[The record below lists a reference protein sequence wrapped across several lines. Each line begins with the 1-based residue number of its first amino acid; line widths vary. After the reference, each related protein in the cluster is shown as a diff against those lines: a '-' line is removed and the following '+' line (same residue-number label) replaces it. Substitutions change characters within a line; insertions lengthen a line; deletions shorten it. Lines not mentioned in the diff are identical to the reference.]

1 MARQPFFLPM
11 NWQISVNKRG
21 GPHSLRHEFLY
32 AGGDFF
38 VLAVGEEQLAEMRT
52 GERTLDQFPIQLP
65 QDVAQVAEGHGAHT
79 VQNLLVALF
88 GHGALTG
95 IALSGRLAEQLFKNV
110 LQIQIA
116 APAKAFGEGQ
126 GDGVA
131 IVDLGE
137 GVGVQRV
144 GHMTA
149 DDAGEAVQ
157 RQHGALAGAA
167 AGDDVVRRA
176 GVEQHRGQNAVL
188 HVGQLGGVIG
198 GILATLG
205 VVFPSLVIICILA
218 GLISNFAE
226 LAVVQNAFAGIKV
239 CVCVLI
245 LNAVLKLLKK
255 SVIDVPTFV
264 IFLIVMLGA
273 VASDLLGLGISPVV
287 YVLLAAAAGLVIKQ
301 LEVKKP

>member
-1 MARQPFFLPM
+1 
-11 NWQISVNKRG
+11 
-21 GPHSLRHEFLY
+21 
-32 AGGDFF
+32 
-38 VLAVGEEQLAEMRT
+38 MRT
-52 GERTLDQFPIQLP
+52 GERALDQFPVQLP

-137 GVGVQRV
+137 GVSVQRV
-144 GHMTA
+144 GHVTA

-198 GILATLG
+198 GVHAVVVHGKAHRLHHLAQRLFHNGVLG
-205 VVFPSLVIICILA
+205 
-218 GLISNFAE
+218 G
-226 LAVVQNAFAGIKV
+226 LAVFVDECDFHGKSHPFLHTAFIIPQNLCGGK
-239 CVCVLI
+239 
-245 LNAVLKLLKK
+245 
-255 SVIDVPTFV
+255 
-264 IFLIVMLGA
+264 
-273 VASDLLGLGISPVV
+273 GL
-287 YVLLAAAAGLVIKQ
+287 
-301 LEVKKP
+301 